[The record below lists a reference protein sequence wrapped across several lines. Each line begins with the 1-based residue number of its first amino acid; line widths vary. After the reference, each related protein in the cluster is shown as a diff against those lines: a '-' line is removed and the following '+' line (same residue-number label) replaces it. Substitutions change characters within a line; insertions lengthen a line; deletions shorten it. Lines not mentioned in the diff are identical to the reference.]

1 MNPSENQNP
10 QTPSQPDSTPE
21 PVQSFA
27 PQAIFSHP
35 PVPLEQIQ
43 QQEEQEEK
51 SLKKKRL
58 IKKVAIIIPTS
69 ILVIGVLAALLL
81 SGVIPLQK
89 FKTVTYDN
97 GQNSTFKLKFYSKYH
112 ITTQDTKSQD
122 LINPDLTNTK
132 TLNQLTSKVSVNS
145 KLPIVLSMKNTTL
158 TKGYDFW
165 KNCTN
170 NAPTAFS
177 TYNKTLN
184 TNVNVCSLTNEDKD
198 ILYLG
203 VAKITEQHMLI
214 FIVTQ
219 DVDFAR
225 VKDQAYAKSVLEK
238 AGLQDYQNDL
248 KTIIG
253 SIQPL

>member
-10 QTPSQPDSTPE
+10 QASSPQTSTPE

-69 ILVIGVLAALLL
+69 ILVVGVLAALLL

-97 GQNSTFKLKFYSKYH
+97 GQSSTFKLKFYSKYR

-132 TLNQLTSKVSVNS
+132 TLNQLTSKVSVND
-145 KLPIVLSMKNTTL
+145 KLPVALTMWNTTF
-158 TKGYDFW
+158 TEGYNVW
-165 KNCTN
+165 KSCTSR
-170 NAPTAFS
+170 APTAFS
-177 TYNKTLN
+177 AYNKTLN
-184 TNVNVCSLTNEDKD
+184 TSINACSVTTDNKD
-198 ILYLG
+198 IMYLG
-203 VAKITEQHMLI
+203 VAKVDDRHMLI

-219 DVDFAR
+219 DIDFAR